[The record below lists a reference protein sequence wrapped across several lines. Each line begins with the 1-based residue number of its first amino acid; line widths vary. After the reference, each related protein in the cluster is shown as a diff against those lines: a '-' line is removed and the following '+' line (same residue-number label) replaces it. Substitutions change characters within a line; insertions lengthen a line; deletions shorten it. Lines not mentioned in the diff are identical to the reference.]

1 MLGSPTLRIF
11 LILCCVSPT
20 RVSAAHSQLHSI
32 HQLSLRINNI
42 HERFVSSVRGS
53 TAYQKN
59 ILETTGSQ
67 EGSKFRNM
75 LHTKNTGNLHCRNT
89 VCLCCGFV
97 IFCCHYSTPQHRVE
111 QRDLTSE
118 CRGSVYCLLW
128 ALRVSRWRGSI
139 PGGAG
144 GQSSGRDPSACLC
157 RSAQPPRLPRSKA
170 RAFPRTVVVCLAF
183 GMLLS
188 LSFCLTRL
196 IQ

>member
-1 MLGSPTLRIF
+1 MLGSPILRIF

-32 HQLSLRINNI
+32 HQLSSRINNI

-128 ALRVSRWRGSI
+128 ALRVSRWRGGI

-144 GQSSGRDPSACLC
+144 GQRRWGGAPVGTRAPVSVA
-157 RSAQPPRLPRSKA
+157 RLSRLGSRGAKH
-170 RAFPRTVVVCLAF
+170 V
-183 GMLLS
+183 LS
-188 LSFCLTRL
+188 LALSWFAWHLGCSCLSRSV
-196 IQ
+196 